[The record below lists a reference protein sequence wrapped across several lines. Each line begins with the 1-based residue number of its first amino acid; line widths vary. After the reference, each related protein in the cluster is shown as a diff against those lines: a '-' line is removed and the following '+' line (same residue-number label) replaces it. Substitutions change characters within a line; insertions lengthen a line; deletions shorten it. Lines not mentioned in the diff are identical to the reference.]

1 MIFSR
6 SSRAPLGSSPSCIAS
21 EHFISEMVRASS
33 EEERSSA
40 SRVTN
45 SAMGATLSRARRFRS
60 EAMAEGDSRSDGR
73 EEKSGTSA
81 HLTLGAK
88 KTLGVGKGG
97 GITERLYMFEFH
109 FTCNR

>member
-1 MIFSR
+1 
-6 SSRAPLGSSPSCIAS
+6 
-21 EHFISEMVRASS
+21 
-33 EEERSSA
+33 
-40 SRVTN
+40 
-45 SAMGATLSRARRFRS
+45 
-60 EAMAEGDSRSDGR
+60 MAEGDSRSDGR